1 MTQRDVPGN
10 LTEVHRGSKVTLRG
24 LASLVVANLRL
35 YVREPIGAFFTL
47 AFPVMLVLI
56 FGAIYGNEPQDMFNG
71 RGSMD
76 ISMPAY
82 TALILGSVGLLGV
95 AINTSSYRVAGIL
108 RRFRMT
114 PLRPLVYI
122 AADVTA
128 NLIMT
133 LAGMA
138 GVIVMGWL
146 SVPGAVRGPGS
157 ECVPRRHPVRNRHVR
172 SGLSD
177 RRTGTECQ
185 AAQVIGMAVLYPML
199 FLSGAGI
206 PLEVMPDSVRT
217 ISDYLPLTYVV
228 RLLRGLWFGEPWG
241 SLLLETGVL
250 VGVLLICTAIAV
262 RLFRWE

>member
-1 MTQRDVPGN
+1 MP
-10 LTEVHRGSKVTLRG
+10 LRG
-24 LASLVVANLRL
+24 LGSLIAVNLKL

-56 FGAIYGNEPQDMFNG
+56 FGAIYGNEPQEMFG
-71 RGSMD
+71 GYGSMD

-95 AINTSSYRVAGIL
+95 AINTSSYREAGIL

-122 AADVTA
+122 VADVIA
-128 NLIMT
+128 NVLMT
-133 LAGMA
+133 LVGMA
-138 GVIVMGWL
+138 GVVIFGSMLYDVRFEGQAL
-146 SVPGAVRGPGS
+146 SVLLAVTL
-157 ECVPRRHPVRNRHVR
+157 
-172 SGLSD
+172 SGTSMFAVGYLIAGVAPNA
-177 RRTGTECQ
+177 R

-206 PLEVMPDSVRT
+206 PLEIMPDTIKT
-217 ISDYLPLTYVV
+217 ISEYLPLTYAV
-228 RLLRGLWFGEPWG
+228 RLLRGLWFGESWG

-250 VGVLLICTAIAV
+250 VAILAV
-262 RLFRWE
+262 GTTLAARLFRWE

>member
-1 MTQRDVPGN
+1 MTQRDMPGD
-10 LTEVHRGSKVTLRG
+10 LTVVDRGSSVTLRG

-35 YVREPIGAFFTL
+35 YVREPIGTFFTL

-56 FGAIYGNEPQDMFNG
+56 FGIIFGNEPQDMFDG

-82 TALILGSVGLLGV
+82 TALILGFVGLLGV
-95 AINTSSYRVAGIL
+95 AINTSSYREAGIL
-108 RRFRMT
+108 RRLRMT

-122 AADVTA
+122 AADVIA
-128 NLIMT
+128 NLVIT

-138 GVIVMGWL
+138 GVVVVGWL
-146 SVPGAVRGPGS
+146 LYRVQFEGHALSVFLAVIL
-157 ECVPRRHPVRNRHVR
+157 
-172 SGLSD
+172 SGTAMFAVGYLIAGLAPNA
-177 RRTGTECQ
+177 R
-185 AAQVIGMAVLYPML
+185 AAQVIGMVVLYPML

-217 ISDYLPLTYVV
+217 ISEYLPLTYVV

-250 VGVLLICTAIAV
+250 VGVLVICTAIAV

>member
-1 MTQRDVPGN
+1 MMGRDLPGT
-10 LTEVHRGSKVTLRG
+10 LGVVDRGSSATLRP
-24 LASLVVANLRL
+24 LASLLVANLRL
-35 YVREPIGAFFTL
+35 FVREPIGAFFTL
-47 AFPVMLVLI
+47 AFPVMFVLI
-56 FGAIYGNEPQDMFNG
+56 FGAIYGNEPQDMFDG
-71 RGSMD
+71 RGPMD

-82 TALILGSVGLLGV
+82 TALILASVGLLGV
-95 AINTSSYRVAGIL
+95 AINTSSYREAGIL

-122 AADVTA
+122 AADVGA

-138 GVIVMGWL
+138 GVLVVGWILYRVQFEGQAVSVLLAVIL
-146 SVPGAVRGPGS
+146 SGTAMFALGYLIA
-157 ECVPRRHPVRNRHVR
+157 
-172 SGLSD
+172 GLAPNA
-177 RRTGTECQ
+177 R
-185 AAQVIGMAVLYPML
+185 AAQVIGMVVLYPML

-217 ISDYLPLTYVV
+217 ISEYLPLTYVV
-228 RLLRGLWFGEPWG
+228 RLLRGLWFGDPWG

-250 VGVLLICTAIAV
+250 VGVLAICTAVAV

>member
-1 MTQRDVPGN
+1 MTGSAGTGN
-10 LTEVHRGSKVTLRG
+10 VTVVDRGGSVTLRG
-24 LASLVVANLRL
+24 LASLLVVNLRL
-35 YVREPIGAFFTL
+35 YVRDPIGAFFTL

-56 FGAIYGNEPQDMFNG
+56 FGTIFGNEPQDMFDG

-76 ISMPAY
+76 ITMPAY

-95 AINTSSYRVAGIL
+95 AINTSSYREAGIL

-122 AADVTA
+122 AADVIT
-128 NLIMT
+128 NLTMT

-138 GVIVMGWL
+138 GVLVVGWL
-146 SVPGAVRGPGS
+146 LYRVQFEGRAVN
-157 ECVPRRHPVRNRHVR
+157 VFLAVIL
-172 SGLSD
+172 SGTAMFAVGYLIAGLAPNA
-177 RRTGTECQ
+177 RT
-185 AAQVIGMAVLYPML
+185 AQIIGMVVLYPML
-199 FLSGAGI
+199 FLSGAGM
-206 PLEVMPDSVRT
+206 PLEVMPDSIRT
-217 ISDYLPLTYVV
+217 ISEYLPLTYVV

-250 VGVLLICTAIAV
+250 VGILVICTAVAA

>member
-1 MTQRDVPGN
+1 M
-10 LTEVHRGSKVTLRG
+10 TLRG
-24 LASLVVANLRL
+24 LASLLVVNLRL
-35 YVREPIGAFFTL
+35 YVRDPIGAFFTL

-56 FGAIYGNEPQDMFNG
+56 FGTIFGNEPQDMFDG

-76 ISMPAY
+76 ITMPAY

-95 AINTSSYRVAGIL
+95 AINTSSYREAGIL

-122 AADVTA
+122 AADVIA
-128 NLIMT
+128 NLTMT

-138 GVIVMGWL
+138 GVLVVGWL
-146 SVPGAVRGPGS
+146 LYRVQFEGRAVN
-157 ECVPRRHPVRNRHVR
+157 VFLAVIL
-172 SGLSD
+172 SGTAMFAVGYLIAGLAPNA
-177 RRTGTECQ
+177 RT
-185 AAQVIGMAVLYPML
+185 AQIIGMVVLYPML
-199 FLSGAGI
+199 FLSGAGM
-206 PLEVMPDSVRT
+206 PLEVMPDSIRT
-217 ISDYLPLTYVV
+217 ISEYLPLTYVV

-250 VGVLLICTAIAV
+250 VGILVICTAVAA

>member
-1 MTQRDVPGN
+1 MTQRDMSEN
-10 LTEVHRGSKVTLRG
+10 LTVVHLDGSVALRS
-24 LASLVVANLRL
+24 LASLVAANLKL
-35 YVREPIGAFFTL
+35 YVREPISAFFTL

-56 FGAIYGNEPQDMFNG
+56 FGTIYGNEPQDMFNG

-76 ISMPAY
+76 IAMPAY

-95 AINTSSYRVAGIL
+95 AINTSSYREAGIL

-122 AADVTA
+122 AADVSA

-138 GVIVMGWL
+138 GVVVMGWL
-146 SVPGAVRGPGS
+146 LYRVQFEGQALSVFLAV
-157 ECVPRRHPVRNRHVR
+157 VL
-172 SGLSD
+172 SGTAMFAVGYLIAGLAPNA
-177 RRTGTECQ
+177 R
-185 AAQVIGMAVLYPML
+185 AAQVIGMVVLYPML

-250 VGVLLICTAIAV
+250 LGVLLICTAIAV

>member
-1 MTQRDVPGN
+1 MTRSDTTNPPKVDR
-10 LTEVHRGSKVTLRG
+10 EGSATLRG
-24 LASLVVANLRL
+24 LLSLLVANLRL

-56 FGAIYGNEPQDMFNG
+56 FGTIYGNEPQAMFDG

-76 ISMPAY
+76 IAMPAY

-95 AINTSSYRVAGIL
+95 AINTSSYREAGIL

-128 NLIMT
+128 NLLMT
-133 LAGMA
+133 LAGMT
-138 GVIVMGWL
+138 GVLVVGWL
-146 SVPGAVRGPGS
+146 LYRVRFEGQPASVFFAVVLSATAMFSVGYLIAGLAPS
-157 ECVPRRHPVRNRHVR
+157 AR
-172 SGLSD
+172 S
-177 RRTGTECQ
+177 
-185 AAQVIGMAVLYPML
+185 AQVIGMAVLYPML

-206 PLEVMPDSVRT
+206 PLEVMPESVRA
-217 ISDYLPLTYVV
+217 ISDFLPLTYVV
-228 RLLRGLWFGEPWG
+228 RLLGGLWFGEPWT

-250 VGVLLICTAIAV
+250 VGVLVVCTTVAV